1 MSGPVFGVRHV
12 LSLPLPP
19 VRREEVLR
27 YAGVRGNPGSEIIGL
42 MEACIRESESIR
54 TAHFLYVPVPVSQG
68 TVEFQGQKYSGKT
81 LERTLKDSR
90 AALVFAATL
99 GFDMDQLIRRY
110 ARTHVSRAHMFQA
123 LGAERIESF
132 LDALNA
138 DQLPGLPENTFPGPR
153 CSPGYGDLPL
163 DMQRDLF
170 AFLGCDRYLGL
181 TLSPSLLITPSKTVT
196 GLIALT
202 DCPVALKSSCTECA
216 HPCAFRKPE
225 VNI

>member
-1 MSGPVFGVRHV
+1 MSGPVFGVRHM
-12 LSLPLPP
+12 LPLPLPP
-19 VRREEVLR
+19 VRRDEVLR
-27 YAGVRGNPGSEIIGL
+27 YAGVQGNPGSEIIGL

-54 TAHFLYVPVPVSQG
+54 TAHILYIPVRAAQG
-68 TVEFQGQKYSGKT
+68 TVEFMGHRYSGNT
-81 LERTLKDSR
+81 LSRTLKDSR

-132 LDALNA
+132 LDALCA

-170 AFLGCDRYLGL
+170 DFLGCDRYLGL

-202 DCPVALKSSCTECA
+202 DCPVAVTCTCAQCA
-216 HPCAFRKPE
+216 HPCAFRKTE